1 MNRTATKPATQ
12 TSGLGKDFSLLW
24 GAAVGSNLADGITR
38 LAIPLAA
45 LTLTTDP
52 IAISIFAALAYVPWL
67 FFGVPAGMIVD
78 RIDRRHAMAAAS
90 GLRVLAAAAVA
101 LAIAADQITLWVLAT
116 AVVVFGVGETLFD
129 NATNAVVPSLVR
141 RRGLDKA
148 NGRIQAAQTGVDM
161 FVAQP
166 VAGLLFSLAVV
177 LPMVVSGAGYFIAG
191 VLVLMLPV
199 TAARSRRADRGS
211 ADAVARDHSDV
222 PLPVALG
229 FLWHH
234 RYLRSMVLVTSVV
247 GGFLALA
254 QAITVLLFVD
264 HFGVTAELIG
274 VVTAG
279 IGLGAVVG
287 ALTAGRVV
295 ARWGRGRT
303 LFGGVMAGGLGLVGV
318 GLAPHAWVAVA
329 AYALSSYGIAMWNV
343 PWGSLRQAVI
353 PGHILGRVLGAM
365 RTVTWGLMPVAT
377 LLGGWIARIDLQLP
391 YLVGGGA
398 TIVVGMLAGRL
409 FLAADAHMHSD
420 AHVPSDDDDVDSE
433 PDSAVQYAQELSSSD
448 RLASAVTSGP

>member
-1 MNRTATKPATQ
+1 MSRTATKPAVQKT
-12 TSGLGKDFSLLW
+12 GLGRDFSLLW
-24 GAAVGSNLADGITR
+24 GAAVGSNLADGISR

-52 IAISIFAALAYVPWL
+52 IAISLFAALAYVPWL

-101 LAIAADQITLWVLAT
+101 LAIATDQITVWALAT

-129 NATNAVVPSLVR
+129 NATNAMVPSLVR

-148 NGRIQAAQTGVDM
+148 NGRIQAAQTSVDM

-166 VAGLLFSLAVV
+166 VAGVLFSIAIV
-177 LPMVVSGAGYFIAG
+177 LPMVVSGAGYLIAG
-191 VLVLMLPV
+191 VLVLMLPLK
-199 TAARSRRADRGS
+199 AARARRQDGDS
-211 ADAVARDHSDV
+211 ADAGASGDAEV
-222 PLPVALG
+222 PLRAALG
-229 FLWHH
+229 FLWRH
-234 RYLRSMVLVTSVV
+234 RYLRSMTLVTSLV
-247 GGFLALA
+247 GAFLAFA
-254 QAITVLLFVD
+254 QAITVLLFID
-264 HFGVTAELIG
+264 HFGVTAELVG

-287 ALTAGRVV
+287 ALTAGRAV

-303 LFGGVMAGGLGLVGV
+303 LFGAVLAGGLGLVGV
-318 GLAPHAWVAVA
+318 GFAPNAWLAVA

-343 PWGSLRQAVI
+343 PWGSLRQAII
-353 PGHILGRVLGAM
+353 PGHMLGRVLGAI
-365 RTVTWGLMPVAT
+365 RTITWGLMPVAT
-377 LLGGWIARIDLQLP
+377 LLGGWIARVDVQLP

-398 TIVVGMLAGRL
+398 TVVVGLFAARL
-409 FLAADAHMHSD
+409 FLRADAYMPVD
-420 AHVPSDDDDVDSE
+420 EDVDDIEDESALQQVEEVTGSGRPAGAVVTE
-433 PDSAVQYAQELSSSD
+433 P
-448 RLASAVTSGP
+448 

>member
-1 MNRTATKPATQ
+1 MSRITTKPAVQKT
-12 TSGLGKDFSLLW
+12 GLGKDFSLLW
-24 GAAVGSNLADGITR
+24 GAAVGSNLADGISR

-52 IAISIFAALAYVPWL
+52 IAISLFAALAYVPWL

-101 LAIAADQITLWVLAT
+101 LAIATDQITVWALAV

-129 NATNAVVPSLVR
+129 NATNAMVPALVH

-148 NGRIQAAQTGVDM
+148 NGRIQAAQTSVDM

-166 VAGLLFSLAVV
+166 VAGVLFSIAIV
-177 LPMVVSGAGYFIAG
+177 LPMVVSGAGYLIAG
-191 VLVLMLPV
+191 VLVLMLPIK
-199 TAARSRRADRGS
+199 AARAHRGTGNT
-211 ADAVARDHSDV
+211 ADAGASGDTDV
-222 PLPVALG
+222 PLRAALG

-234 RYLRSMVLVTSVV
+234 RYLRSMTLVTSLV
-247 GGFLALA
+247 GAFLAFA
-254 QAITVLLFVD
+254 QAITVLLFID
-264 HFGVTAELIG
+264 HFGVTAELVG

-287 ALTAGRVV
+287 ALSAGRAV

-303 LFGGVMAGGLGLVGV
+303 LFGAILAGGLGLVGV
-318 GLAPHAWVAVA
+318 GFAPNAWLAVA

-343 PWGSLRQAVI
+343 PWGSLRQAII
-353 PGHILGRVLGAM
+353 PGHMLGRVLGAI
-365 RTVTWGLMPVAT
+365 RTITWGLMPVAT
-377 LLGGWIARIDLQLP
+377 LLGGWMARVDVQLP

-398 TIVVGMLAGRL
+398 TVVVGLLAARL
-409 FLAADAHMHSD
+409 FLTADDYMPVDED
-420 AHVPSDDDDVDSE
+420 ADDIED
-433 PDSAVQYAQELSSSD
+433 ELVLQQAEEIGSSD
-448 RLASAVTSGP
+448 RPAGAVIVEP

>member
-1 MNRTATKPATQ
+1 MSRTTTKPAVQKT
-12 TSGLGKDFSLLW
+12 GLGRDFSLLW
-24 GAAVGSNLADGITR
+24 GAAVGSNLADGISR

-52 IAISIFAALAYVPWL
+52 IAISLFAALAYVPWL

-101 LAIAADQITLWVLAT
+101 LAIATDQITVWALAT

-129 NATNAVVPSLVR
+129 NATNAMVPSLVR

-148 NGRIQAAQTGVDM
+148 NGRIQAAQTSVDM

-166 VAGLLFSLAVV
+166 VAGVLFSIAIV
-177 LPMVVSGAGYFIAG
+177 LPMVVSGAGYLIAG
-191 VLVLMLPV
+191 VLVLMLPLK
-199 TAARSRRADRGS
+199 AARARRQDGDS
-211 ADAVARDHSDV
+211 ADAGASGDAEV
-222 PLPVALG
+222 PLRAALG

-234 RYLRSMVLVTSVV
+234 RYLRSMTLVTSLV
-247 GGFLALA
+247 GAFLAFA
-254 QAITVLLFVD
+254 QAITVLLFID
-264 HFGVTAELIG
+264 HFGVTAELVG

-287 ALTAGRVV
+287 ALTAGRAV

-303 LFGGVMAGGLGLVGV
+303 LFGAVLAGGLGLVGV
-318 GLAPHAWVAVA
+318 GFAPNAWLAVA

-343 PWGSLRQAVI
+343 PWGSLRQAII
-353 PGHILGRVLGAM
+353 PGHMLGRVLGAI
-365 RTVTWGLMPVAT
+365 RTITWGLMPVAT
-377 LLGGWIARIDLQLP
+377 LLGGWIARVDVQLP

-398 TIVVGMLAGRL
+398 TVVVGLFAARL
-409 FLAADAHMHSD
+409 FLRADAYMPVD
-420 AHVPSDDDDVDSE
+420 EDVDDIEDESALQQVEEVTGSGRPAGAVVTE
-433 PDSAVQYAQELSSSD
+433 P
-448 RLASAVTSGP
+448 

>member
-1 MNRTATKPATQ
+1 MSRTATKPAVQKT
-12 TSGLGKDFSLLW
+12 GLGRDFSLLW
-24 GAAVGSNLADGITR
+24 GAAVGSNLADGISR

-52 IAISIFAALAYVPWL
+52 IAISLFAALAYVPWL

-101 LAIAADQITLWVLAT
+101 LAIATDQITVWALAT

-129 NATNAVVPSLVR
+129 NATNAMVPSLVR

-148 NGRIQAAQTGVDM
+148 NGRIQAAQTSVDM

-166 VAGLLFSLAVV
+166 VAGVLFSIAIV
-177 LPMVVSGAGYFIAG
+177 LPMVVSGAGYLIAG
-191 VLVLMLPV
+191 VLVLMLPLK
-199 TAARSRRADRGS
+199 AARARRQDGDS
-211 ADAVARDHSDV
+211 ADAGASGDAEV
-222 PLPVALG
+222 PLRAALG

-234 RYLRSMVLVTSVV
+234 RYLRSMTLVTSLV
-247 GGFLALA
+247 GAFLAFA
-254 QAITVLLFVD
+254 QAITVLLFID
-264 HFGVTAELIG
+264 HFGVTAELVG

-287 ALTAGRVV
+287 ALTAGRAV

-303 LFGGVMAGGLGLVGV
+303 LFGAVLAGGLGLVGV
-318 GLAPHAWVAVA
+318 GFAPNAWLAVA

-343 PWGSLRQAVI
+343 PWGSLRQAII
-353 PGHILGRVLGAM
+353 PGHMLGRVLGAI
-365 RTVTWGLMPVAT
+365 RTITWGLMPVAT
-377 LLGGWIARIDLQLP
+377 LLGGWIARVDVQLP

-398 TIVVGMLAGRL
+398 TVVVGLFAARL
-409 FLAADAHMHSD
+409 FLRADAYMPVD
-420 AHVPSDDDDVDSE
+420 EDVDDIEDESALQQVEEVTGSGRPAGAVVTE
-433 PDSAVQYAQELSSSD
+433 P
-448 RLASAVTSGP
+448 